1 MIRINCY
8 GNLGFVLIAVQES
21 AFLPPP
27 TQFDIL
33 YGFTD
38 LPIIMVMI
46 MTIMVMVVRM
56 VMLVIVWLW
65 WLWWWSWGW
74 WLRWW
79 FCTCNRQ
86 VQYSSLCI
94 SPFGIF
100 CWPVDHQ
107 DYGKYFDI
115 DDLDDINFCRG
126 DIAFFEEKTHRWCWC
141 WPAVVFDYDPSCA
154 VLINSKY

>member
-1 MIRINCY
+1 MLMIRINCF

-56 VMLVIVWLW
+56 VMVVIV
-65 WLWWWSWGW
+65 
-74 WLRWW
+74 
-79 FCTCNRQ
+79 
-86 VQYSSLCI
+86 
-94 SPFGIF
+94 
-100 CWPVDHQ
+100 
-107 DYGKYFDI
+107 
-115 DDLDDINFCRG
+115 
-126 DIAFFEEKTHRWCWC
+126 
-141 WPAVVFDYDPSCA
+141 
-154 VLINSKY
+154 